1 MFKNMK
7 LSKKISLGFTSILL
21 ISILLGLIAIVNMNR
36 SGSNAKKLDEEFV
49 PAVSLSS
56 EIESSVNDIML
67 NIRSY
72 GLAETQIYYDNFIKT
87 SEEFNKQISE
97 IEKLAEQ
104 TKNIPDLKEYVASL
118 KKSESEYKVMVAET
132 KKYNDTLEALRGTM
146 NTEAQAFMKEAAS
159 YLVSQETKLK
169 EEADANKGSKA
180 IKEIL
185 EKISG
190 INNVI
195 DFGNSVQVGNYR
207 SQALRDPVAFAEAM
221 KIFDNINVEIE
232 AIRAKTVQEVNLQE
246 LDKIKDAG
254 ESYKA
259 AMTSFLSTWNARA
272 ELEKTRAVKSNE
284 MLEALD
290 KIKVIGLT
298 NTETIAKSTNISLK
312 ASTVIMVIGLI
323 VAVILGV
330 ALSIIIVSSITKS
343 INQIV
348 NNLKTGAEQ
357 VFQASEQLSSA
368 SQSLAEGSSEQAA
381 AIEETSST
389 LDETSS
395 MVQQNTENTKQAST
409 LSNNAKESADKGNKE
424 MEEMMKAM
432 SEIKESSSQI
442 SKIIK
447 VIDDIAFQT
456 NILALNAA
464 VEAAG
469 AGEAGM
475 GFAVVAEE
483 VRNLAQRSAQAAK
496 DTADMIETSISRADR
511 GAEIAEK
518 VAHSLDEIRN
528 QSKKVNE
535 IMNEITTASQEQ
547 AQGIFQIN
555 KAVNQMEQ
563 VTQSIASGAEE
574 SASSSEELSAQA
586 ESLMEIVTN
595 LIVMVEGEKAAG
607 RSNMKMSSH
616 KIEERHEK
624 AHARATKSHSKM
636 NKSSSK
642 EFSPENIIP
651 LNEDSTDF

>member
-1 MFKNMK
+1 MFKEMK
-7 LSKKISLGFTSILL
+7 LSKKIGMGFSSIL
-21 ISILLGLIAIVNMNR
+21 IIAVILGLIAILNMTR
-36 SGSNAKKLDEEFV
+36 SGSNAKKLDKEYV
-49 PAVSLSS
+49 PVVEKVS
-56 EIESSVNDIML
+56 EIVYSLGQVRIA
-67 NIRSY
+67 IRSY
-72 GLAETQIYYDNFIKT
+72 GLSETESYYETYKKEIVKFDKSVDELEI
-87 SEEFNKQISE
+87 ISNE
-97 IEKLAEQ
+97 
-104 TKNIPDLKEYVASL
+104 TKNMPELKNYINDV
-118 KKSESEYKVMVAET
+118 KKSTIDYKNYVEET
-132 KKYNDTLEALRGTM
+132 KKVNDEIGKLRDEMLGISKVFMDSANQYLTSQNNKMLE
-146 NTEAQAFMKEAAS
+146 EIK
-159 YLVSQETKLK
+159 TKGNA
-169 EEADANKGSKA
+169 ER
-180 IKEIL
+180 L
-185 EKISG
+185 EKISN
-190 INNVI
+190 INTIINL
-195 DFGNSVQVGNYR
+195 GNSIRITNFR
-207 SQALRDPVAFAEAM
+207 AQALRDSAMLSEAIATFTQINELLDKM
-221 KIFDNINVEIE
+221 KLVTKQDTNLQQIE
-232 AIRAKTVQEVNLQE
+232 AIRSSGDNYKTKLIEFQNVWKKRTEIE
-246 LDKIKDAG
+246 
-254 ESYKA
+254 
-259 AMTSFLSTWNARA
+259 AMRTT
-272 ELEKTRAVKSNE
+272 KSNE
-284 MLEALD
+284 VTDALD
-290 KIKVIGLT
+290 KINELGLT
-298 NTETIAKSTNISLK
+298 NTVKIAKSTNVSLT
-312 ASTVIMVIGLI
+312 ASTIIMMIGLT
-323 VAVILGV
+323 VAVILGI
-330 ALSIIIVSSITKS
+330 ALSIIIISSITKS
-343 INQIV
+343 INRIV
-348 NNLKTGAEQ
+348 SSLKTGAEQ
-357 VFQASEQLSSA
+357 VFQASEQLSFA

-395 MVQQNTENTKQAST
+395 MVQQNTENTKQASV
-409 LSNNAKESADKGNKE
+409 LSNSAKESADKGNKE

-432 SEIKESSSQI
+432 REIKASSSEI

-595 LIVMVEGEKAAG
+595 LIVLVEGEKEAG

-624 AHARATKSHSKM
+624 THARVTKSHVKM
-636 NKSSSK
+636 NRSNSK

>member
-1 MFKNMK
+1 MFNEMK
-7 LSKKISLGFTSILL
+7 LSKKISLGFSSIL
-21 ISILLGLIAIVNMNR
+21 IIAVILGLIAILNMTR
-36 SGSNAKKLDEEFV
+36 SGSDARKLDNEYV
-49 PAVSLSS
+49 PTVSLASNLVASANQIMINARSFALS
-56 EIESSVNDIML
+56 EADS
-67 NIRSY
+67 
-72 GLAETQIYYDNFIKT
+72 YYDIYKKESENFDKT
-87 SEEFNKQISE
+87 LSEFE
-97 IEKLAEQ
+97 ILSDK
-104 TKNIPDLKEYVASL
+104 TKNIPELKEQVSKLRKA
-118 KKSESEYKVMVAET
+118 KNEYALMIEET
-132 KKYNDTLEALRGTM
+132 KKYNDSLKETRAHMAEFAKQISDNSNAYLQSENMKIRQEMTKERLDKMQAM
-146 NTEAQAFMKEAAS
+146 NKMINLVNDSRLVVSKSQVERDMAS
-159 YLVSQETKLK
+159 LDLATKNFVTISEELNKLK
-169 EEADANKGSKA
+169 SQTSDATSLQQLNKIEEMATEYKNH
-180 IKEIL
+180 IL
-185 EKISG
+185 EFKDTWSKRTEFEK
-190 INNVI
+190 V
-195 DFGNSVQVGNYR
+195 R
-207 SQALRDPVAFAEAM
+207 
-221 KIFDNINVEIE
+221 
-232 AIRAKTVQEVNLQE
+232 TV
-246 LDKIKDAG
+246 
-254 ESYKA
+254 KA
-259 AMTSFLSTWNARA
+259 
-272 ELEKTRAVKSNE
+272 NE
-284 MLEALD
+284 MLAALEE
-290 KIKVIGLT
+290 INTLGLENTKV
-298 NTETIAKSTNISLK
+298 IAKSTNVSLT
-312 ASTVIMVIGLI
+312 ASTIIMVIGLI
-323 VAVILGV
+323 VAVILGIG
-330 ALSIIIVSSITKS
+330 LSIIIITSITKS
-343 INQIV
+343 INRIV
-348 NNLKTGAEQ
+348 NSLKTGAEQ
-357 VFQASEQLSSA
+357 VFQASEQLSFA

-395 MVQQNTENTKQAST
+395 MVQQNTENTKQASV
-409 LSNNAKESADKGNKE
+409 LSNSAKESADKGNKE

-432 SEIKESSSQI
+432 REIKASSSEI

-595 LIVMVEGEKAAG
+595 LIVLVEGQKAANA
-607 RSNMKMSSH
+607 SNMKMSSH
-616 KIEERHEK
+616 KIEDRHEK
-624 AHARATKSHSKM
+624 AHVRATKSHSKM

>member
-7 LSKKISLGFTSILL
+7 LSNKIRLGFSSIL
-21 ISILLGLIAIVNMNR
+21 IIAVVLGLVAIANMTR
-36 SGSNAKKLDEEFV
+36 SGSNAKKLDNDYV
-49 PAVSLSS
+49 PAVSITGEFLKSLNV
-56 EIESSVNDIML
+56 IIL

-72 GLAETQIYYDNFIKT
+72 GLSENSNYYDNYVKESENANKILTNF
-87 SEEFNKQISE
+87 EEFAKDNKTVPELKDLVGNIKVSFSDYQKL
-97 IEKLAEQ
+97 IE
-104 TKNIPDLKEYVASL
+104 
-118 KKSESEYKVMVAET
+118 ET
-132 KKYNDTLEALRGTM
+132 KTINLKIDEGRNRM
-146 NTEAQAFMKEAAS
+146 NTAAS
-159 YLVSQETKLK
+159 DFMVNANAYLQSQTAKFY
-169 EEADANKGSKA
+169 EENNKNSGAKALADRVD
-180 IKEIL
+180 
-185 EKISG
+185 KITM

-195 DFGNSVQVGNYR
+195 DYGNSVRLANFKG
-207 SQALRDPVAFAEAM
+207 QALREIKD
-221 KIFDNINVEIE
+221 IE
-232 AIRAKTVQEVNLQE
+232 ASLAIFTKIEEEIKKLQAVTKQEANLQQ
-246 LDKIKDAG
+246 LDKISASG
-254 ESYKA
+254 EAYKKE
-259 AMTSFLSTWNARA
+259 MEEFIGLWNSRLAIEQTRNNKRD
-272 ELEKTRAVKSNE
+272 ELNDNA
-284 MLEALD
+284 D
-290 KIKVIGLT
+290 KIQNLGIE
-298 NTETIAKSTNISLK
+298 NTKKIAKSTNTSLS
-312 ASTVIMVIGLI
+312 ASTVVMIIGLTI
-323 VAVILGV
+323 AVILGI
-330 ALSIIIVSSITKS
+330 ALSIIIITSITKS

-395 MVQQNTENTKQAST
+395 MVQQNTENTKQASA
-409 LSNNAKESADKGNKE
+409 LSNSAKESADKGNKE

-496 DTADMIETSISRADR
+496 DTSDMIETSIIRANK
-511 GAEIAEK
+511 GADIAERVFK
-518 VAHSLDEIRN
+518 SLEEIKG
-528 QSKKVNE
+528 QAKKVNE

-586 ESLMEIVTN
+586 ESLMEIVNN
-595 LIVMVEGEKAAG
+595 LIVLVEGEGAVKNHYTKRIYKTDTRAEKS
-607 RSNMKMSSH
+607 RVSNTRVNRVHNKKESH
-616 KIEERHEK
+616 
-624 AHARATKSHSKM
+624 
-636 NKSSSK
+636 
-642 EFSPENIIP
+642 EFSPETIIP
-651 LNEDSTDF
+651 LNEDSIDF

>member
-7 LSKKISLGFTSILL
+7 LSKKISLGFASIL
-21 ISILLGLIAIVNMNR
+21 IIAVLLGMVAIINMTR
-36 SGSNAKKLDEEFV
+36 SGSNAKKLDMEFV

-56 EIESSVNDIML
+56 DIETSVNGIML
-67 NIRSY
+67 NVRSY
-72 GLAETQIYYDNFIKT
+72 GLSETQTYYDNYTKI
-87 SEEFNKQISE
+87 SEEFSKQISE
-97 IEKLAEQ
+97 IEKLSER
-104 TKNIPDLKEYVASL
+104 TKNIPNLKENVASL
-118 KKSESEYKVMVAET
+118 KKSEAEYRTMVVET
-132 KKYNDTLEALRGTM
+132 KKYNDTLETIRGTM
-146 NTEAQAFMKEAAS
+146 NTEAQLFMNQAMS
-159 YLVSQETKLK
+159 YLASQEIKLK
-169 EEADANKGSKA
+169 EEADSNKGAKV
-180 IKEIL
+180 IKERL

-190 INNVI
+190 INSVI
-195 DFGNSVQVGNYR
+195 NVGNAVR
-207 SQALRDPVAFAEAM
+207 IGNFKAQALKDPVAFAEAM
-221 KIFDNINVEIE
+221 TNFDKINTGIE
-232 AIRAKTVQEVNLQE
+232 AIRAKTIQESNLQE
-246 LDKIKDAG
+246 LDKIKLAG
-254 ESYKA
+254 ENYKL
-259 AMTSFLSTWNARA
+259 AMSNFLSTWNARA
-272 ELEKTRAVKSNE
+272 ELEKARSAKGNE
-284 MLEALD
+284 MLEILD

-298 NTETIAKSTNISLK
+298 NTENVAKSTNTSLS
-312 ASTVIMVIGLI
+312 ASTVIMIIGLTI
-323 VAVILGV
+323 AVILGI
-330 ALSIIIVSSITKS
+330 ALSIIIITSITKS

-395 MVQQNTENTKQAST
+395 MVQQNTENTKQASA
-409 LSNNAKESADKGNKE
+409 LSNSAKESADKGNKE
-424 MEEMMKAM
+424 MEDMMKAM
-432 SEIKESSSQI
+432 NEIKESSSQI

-496 DTADMIETSISRADR
+496 DTSDMIETSIIRANK
-511 GAEIAEK
+511 GADIAER
-518 VAHSLDEIRN
+518 VFNSLEEIRG
-528 QSKKVNE
+528 QAKKVNE

-586 ESLMEIVTN
+586 ESLMEIVNN
-595 LIVMVEGEKAAG
+595 LIVLVEGEGAVKNHNVKRVYKTENKAEKP
-607 RSNMKMSSH
+607 RITTTRVNRVHNKKESH
-616 KIEERHEK
+616 
-624 AHARATKSHSKM
+624 
-636 NKSSSK
+636 
-642 EFSPENIIP
+642 EFSPETIIP
-651 LNEDSTDF
+651 LNEDSIDF